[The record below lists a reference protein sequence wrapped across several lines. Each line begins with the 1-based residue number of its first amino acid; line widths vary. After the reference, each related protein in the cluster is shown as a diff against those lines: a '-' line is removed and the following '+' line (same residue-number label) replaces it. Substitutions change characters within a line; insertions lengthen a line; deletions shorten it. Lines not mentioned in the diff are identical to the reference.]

1 MIRFAVKSTFV
12 LTLLW
17 TQSTLASLQ
26 ILDPE
31 IYQSEINFVQAQSP
45 HLNHPS
51 LRTTTQDEFKNQ
63 TNALDSRDKDF
74 ISSMLRN
81 TYEDESWVFNAQ
93 LRSFFYAHN
102 SRPLPFLELDA
113 NTDPMFSRNNV
124 YVPGNFGG
132 FAPQFYAEAFRFFS
146 FDIKPFFLIHEAN
159 GVGHAT
165 LQEMY
170 GSIHI
175 NRLSIDIGKAR
186 LRWGYGAYQPMVFSD
201 DSAPLPMIRLRS
213 SEAIDVGFLGKVK
226 FEMMYG
232 WLDQFRTYP
241 NGSILASTFSI
252 QPTDRL
258 HFHLAQTVLFGGTG
272 SPTSNPLVFFNETF
286 VDDPRNP
293 ANRNFTL
300 GARYRIPG
308 IELEP
313 YADIY
318 VEDCCGKTGISPR
331 NMLNLF
337 GLYMPP
343 KDAGKKFDMA
353 FEWVR
358 TNHITY
364 RHQAFIYTQSRQILG
379 HPLGPDGNGFYLV
392 PRFFHSKKLQ
402 LDGVISYEVRGRE
415 GRALSNLG
423 FIDIRTLEPSF
434 QSKETRY
441 RMQQTTHYWLMPKWK
456 WMLQAGL
463 ERVNDLNYQLGNNK
477 WQYML
482 GLESAYNF

>member
-1 MIRFAVKSTFV
+1 MIRFAAKSFFFFG
-12 LTLLW
+12 LLATHTAW
-17 TQSTLASLQ
+17 ASLQ

-31 IYQSEINFVQAQSP
+31 IYQSQINRIQAQQPALS
-45 HLNHPS
+45 HPS
-51 LRTTTQDEFKNQ
+51 LRTTTQDELKSR
-63 TNALDSRDKDF
+63 AAGLDSSDAEF
-74 ISSMLRN
+74 IRKMTMN
-81 TYEDESWVFNAQ
+81 TYEDDAWVFNAH

-102 SRPLPFLELDA
+102 SRPLSFLQLDA
-113 NTDPMFSRNNV
+113 NTDPMFTRNNV

-132 FAPQFYAEAFRFFS
+132 VATQFYAEAFRFLS
-146 FDIKPFFLIHEAN
+146 FDIKPFFLFHDVN

-165 LQEMY
+165 VQEMY

-175 NRLSIDIGKAR
+175 NRLSIDIGKTR
-186 LRWGYGAYQPMVFSD
+186 LHWGYGAYQPMVFSA
-201 DSAPLPMIRLRS
+201 DSAPLSMIRLRS
-213 SEAIDVGFLGKVK
+213 NEEIEMGFLGKVK

-232 WLDQFRTYP
+232 WLDQFRDHP
-241 NGSILASTFSI
+241 DGSIIGSTFSI

-258 HFHLAQTVLFGGTG
+258 HFHLAQSVLFGGHN

-300 GARYRIPG
+300 GARYRIPV
-308 IELEP
+308 IEIEP

-318 VEDCCGKTGISPR
+318 VEDCCGKTGVSPR

-343 KDAGKKFDMA
+343 KDSGKKFDLA

-379 HPLGPDGNGFYLV
+379 HPLGPDGTGLYLI
-392 PRFFHSKKLQ
+392 PRFFHSKQLQ
-402 LDGVISYEVRGRE
+402 MDGLVSYEVRGRE
-415 GRALSNLG
+415 ERGFSNLG
-423 FIDIRTLEPSF
+423 FVDIRTAVPTF

-441 RMQQTTHYWLMPKWK
+441 RVQQTTHYFLTPTWK

-463 ERVNDLNYQLGNNK
+463 ERVNDLNYQSGNNR
-477 WQYML
+477 WQYMV
-482 GLESAYNF
+482 GVESAYNF